1 MRFND
6 PVASEKRDGMRRLAL
21 TQRSLSWLRD
31 VLKGDRCN
39 GLVQLT
45 RDWVKWKYEVTAAEV
60 QELRD
65 WKRGVAAMAGK
76 DEKWGAE
83 KLTVFGVDVRDCGR
97 LKHQYWG
104 LVPKEK
110 RPKDGMGREMTLLR
124 PDQLVVRESVKRGI
138 RFGEG
143 RHWLRCLVYGFVNPG
158 TLENEKVRVM
168 GELELERDVEGW
180 EKEDVGE
187 DVLLD
192 LKPKRRIAERCVKRK
207 DITARGKE
215 TMEEEK
221 ERVKWVYQ
229 VCQAWRREAVWE
241 ARLMEI
247 EDVIEDMD

>member
-6 PVASEKRDGMRRLAL
+6 PTASEKRDGMRRLAL

-31 VLKGDRCN
+31 VLKGAKCD
-39 GLVQLT
+39 GLVELT
-45 RDWVKWKYEVTAAEV
+45 REWVRWKYEVTAAEV

-65 WKRGVAAMAGK
+65 WKRAISANAGR
-76 DEKWGAE
+76 EEEWGEE
-83 KLTVFGVDVRDCGR
+83 KLTVFGVDVRECGG

-104 LVPKEK
+104 LVEKSK
-110 RPKDGMGREMTLLR
+110 RPRDGMGREMTLLR

-158 TLENEKVRVM
+158 TLENEKVRVL

-192 LKPKRRIAERCVKRK
+192 LKPRKRIAERCVRRK
-207 DITARGKE
+207 EISTRGRE
-215 TMEEEK
+215 LIEEEK
-221 ERVKWVYQ
+221 ERAKWVYQ
-229 VCQAWRREAVWE
+229 ISQAWGREATRE
-241 ARLMEI
+241 GRQMEI